1 LSSITNLL
9 MSSQFL
15 TLLLLPVAAIAL
27 SIVIW
32 KKSEKRFVLL
42 AAGLWLR
49 TIGVFAM
56 AFPVWTPYQRGNM
69 GGSGWS
75 EVTRYLASLG
85 VLGDL
90 LIVLAIAILA
100 VSALFQTSKSDN

>member
-1 LSSITNLL
+1 MSSITNLL

-15 TLLLLPVAAIAL
+15 TLFLLPIAAIAL

-32 KKSEKRFVLL
+32 KKSERRFALL

-49 TIGVFAM
+49 TIGAFAM

-69 GGSGWS
+69 GGAGWS
-75 EVTRYLASLG
+75 EVTRYLSSLG

-100 VSALFQTSKSDN
+100 VSALVSKPNSEH

>member
-1 LSSITNLL
+1 

-15 TLLLLPVAAIAL
+15 TLVLLPIAAIAV

-32 KKSEKRFVLL
+32 KQSEKRFALL

-56 AFPVWTPYQRGNM
+56 AFPIWTPYQRGNM
-69 GGSGWS
+69 SGTGWS
-75 EVTRYLASLG
+75 EITRYLSSLG

-100 VSALFQTSKSDN
+100 VSALFSKANPNH